1 MIGLS
6 NGDQFLGSI
15 LSYDLRIVNR
25 FYKTVLRDRA
35 ISTGVAHF
43 LHTEG
48 VTGSNP
54 VSPIN
59 YIDKWL
65 VKVQIKDGTQRN

>member
-1 MIGLS
+1 MLCLVENI
-6 NGDQFLGSI
+6 DQS
-15 LSYDLRIVNR
+15 
-25 FYKTVLRDRA
+25 DRA

-54 VSPIN
+54 VSPIIKK
-59 YIDKWL
+59 YWETWPGS
-65 VKVQIKDGTQRN
+65 VYTPRHRSGVQVLSPDSLEISN